1 MTTETFQKSDRDRQ
15 YELEVEP
22 AIQSS
27 EVEIS
32 ENHICI
38 IAVLIV
44 FSFIGA
50 LIRVYVQRGLTY
62 IGEPVASIIYPQF
75 IGSLIMGAAV
85 QLKSKMELWSHTLFI
100 GITVGLCGSIT
111 TFSGVIGGTAQQYF
125 NAGDYDR
132 KKIQSVIAGLSLILL
147 GFGLAY
153 VGFVMGRHLGKAFH
167 RGKTPKKMKLAYAT
181 PVWFKRKQ
189 ITKIDAL
196 FMLIAVLMIAA
207 VICVSLLVHTER
219 VVIFTLIFAPPGTL
233 IRRWLSYL
241 NKKYPKF
248 PIGTFIA
255 NIFGAALYTILYLL
269 PGAIYIDYYQCN
281 IIGGLLDGFCGCLTT
296 ISTWIVE
303 VSFMKTHNSYMYGGL
318 SILVAEILNVIIFFA
333 MGVPHPYVNKCL

>member
-1 MTTETFQKSDRDRQ
+1 MLQMSTTTSKKSDQGRQ
-15 YELEVEP
+15 CELAVNSATE
-22 AIQSS
+22 SS
-27 EVEIS
+27 EVTIF

-38 IAVLIV
+38 VAVLIV
-44 FSFIGA
+44 FSYIGA
-50 LIRVYVQRGLTY
+50 LIRVYVQRGLSY
-62 IGEPVASIIYPQF
+62 AGEPVASIIYPQF
-75 IGSLIMGAAV
+75 IGSLLMGAAIE
-85 QLKSKMELWSHTLFI
+85 LKSKIEPWTHTLFI

-125 NAGDYDR
+125 NSGDYDR
-132 KKIQSVIAGLSLILL
+132 EKIQSVIAGLSLILL

-167 RGKTPKKMKLAYAT
+167 RRNIQLVYAT

-189 ITKIDAL
+189 ITKIDVL
-196 FMLIAVLMIAA
+196 FIFVAILMIAA

-219 VVIFTLIFAPPGTL
+219 GVIFTLIFAPAGTL

-241 NKKYPKF
+241 NKKHPRF

-255 NIFGAALYTILYLL
+255 NIFGSALYTILYLL
-269 PGAIYIDYYQCN
+269 PGAVEIDYYQCN
-281 IIGGLLDGFCGCLTT
+281 VIAGLIDGFCGCLTT

-303 VSFMKTHNSYMYGGL
+303 VSFMKTHNSYIYGGL
-318 SILVAEILNVIIFFA
+318 SILIAEILNIIIFFS
-333 MGVPHPYVNKCL
+333 MGVPHPYINKCL